1 MVIIIY
7 LKKIFYFTL
16 ILVIL
21 SLNKSISV
29 EANPPANVTSPFFY
43 NFNSNGILYESG
55 SESASTSPYFW
66 LNSGAKLIIANE
78 IGKTIQNELPIND
91 YWRLLYF
98 NSNPIDTDNGLHPQN
113 IFRVLTRS
121 KWQNVKQ
128 IMSFKITKDELS
140 SSPNRDSHNGLLL
153 MTRYIDSN
161 NLYYAGLRVDGAA
174 VIKKKINGNYYT
186 LAYRNIFPGT
196 YNRLTNPNLLPKNT
210 WIALKTETKNNL
222 NGSVSI
228 KLYMDNGL
236 TGTWTLLLSATDSGI
251 GGSPITN
258 EGYAGIRT
266 DFMDVYFDNYW
277 LVNI

>member
-1 MVIIIY
+1 MKHFSRWSLLLIS
-7 LKKIFYFTL
+7 IFPALAPVGAFA
-16 ILVIL
+16 LVHAA
-21 SLNKSISV
+21 SAAPV
-29 EANPPANVTSPFFY
+29 ANPFHYEFRIDGTVN
-43 NFNSNGILYESG
+43 ESG
-55 SESASTSPYFW
+55 SMDSSASPYW
-66 LNSGAKLIIANE
+66 WINSGGQMTLSAGT
-78 IGKTIQNELPIND
+78 GKTIQGNLPLGS
-91 YWRLLYF
+91 YWQRTYAAA
-98 NSNPIDTDNGLHPQN
+98 NPLDTDNGLHPQN